1 MGGGDITEPLICK
14 QCGAAIN
21 RSTMRCEYCGTQ
33 YKIENQLPI
42 MVCVDRP
49 QVQTLEAGLSVA
61 REFVVAMSE
70 KELHGYVNRNIAVKL
85 AEALE
90 PNIDY
95 KVVDDA
101 MLGQYIVKGRVRI
114 LPPGYK
120 F

>member
-1 MGGGDITEPLICK
+1 MEPLICK

-33 YKIENQLPI
+33 YKIENQLP
-42 MVCVDRP
+42 VRVYVDRP
-49 QVQTLEAGLSVA
+49 QVQTLEAELSMGK
-61 REFVVAMSE
+61 EFVAGVSE
-70 KELHGYVNRNIAVKL
+70 KELHSFVSHNIAMKL

-90 PNIDY
+90 PNVEYMVRADDPIFGLY
-95 KVVDDA
+95 VVR
-101 MLGQYIVKGRVRI
+101 GRVRI